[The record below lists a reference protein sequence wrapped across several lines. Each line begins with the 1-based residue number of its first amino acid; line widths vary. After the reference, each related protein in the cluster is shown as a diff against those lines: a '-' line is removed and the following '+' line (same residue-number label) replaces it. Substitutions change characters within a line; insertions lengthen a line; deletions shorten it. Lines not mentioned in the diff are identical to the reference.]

1 MAKLTEKTRAVFEY
15 VRDFDGGNGVTFED
29 IAAATGLGTK
39 SIGPIVWMSLNTK
52 KDKQGNILREA
63 LVSYEKRTI
72 KGEDKPVGY
81 VHITEAGKVYEDPEE
96 EVAE

>member
-15 VRDFDGGNGVTFED
+15 VRDFDGG
-29 IAAATGLGTK
+29 
-39 SIGPIVWMSLNTK
+39 SLNTK

>member
-15 VRDFDGGNGVTFED
+15 VRDFDGGTGVTFEQ
-29 IAAATGLGTK
+29 ISEGTGLSIK

-52 KDKQGNILREA
+52 KDKTGDIIREA
-63 LVSYEKRTI
+63 LVSYEKRDI
-72 KGEDKPVGY
+72 PGKEKPVGY
-81 VHITEAGKVYEDPEE
+81 VHITEAGKHYTDPEE